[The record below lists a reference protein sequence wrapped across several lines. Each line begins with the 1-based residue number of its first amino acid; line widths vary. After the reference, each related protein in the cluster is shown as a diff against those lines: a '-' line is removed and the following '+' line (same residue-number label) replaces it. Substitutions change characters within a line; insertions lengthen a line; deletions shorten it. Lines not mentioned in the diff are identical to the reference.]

1 MKRIQTLQK
10 NLIKLVLH
18 FNKFF
23 LTVVFLIQF
32 NSASANNNV
41 VYLDVQY
48 IIDNSDIGLFYKNK
62 IKIIND
68 KFKIE
73 LSKKEQ
79 ILKEKENNIKNKKNI
94 LKSEE
99 LKKFSVDLENS
110 VKEYRNFRN
119 ENTKMIL
126 NEKKKYSSK
135 ILMILNPLLTNFV
148 EKNNIKLVLE
158 KKNILVGAK
167 VLDITQ
173 NIMTIL
179 NNETKKNNY
188 LDEN

>member
-1 MKRIQTLQK
+1 
-10 NLIKLVLH
+10 
-18 FNKFF
+18 
-23 LTVVFLIQF
+23 
-32 NSASANNNV
+32 
-41 VYLDVQY
+41 
-48 IIDNSDIGLFYKNK
+48 
-62 IKIIND
+62 
-68 KFKIE
+68 
-73 LSKKEQ
+73 
-79 ILKEKENNIKNKKNI
+79 
-94 LKSEE
+94 
-99 LKKFSVDLENS
+99 
-110 VKEYRNFRN
+110 
-119 ENTKMIL
+119 MIL

>member
-1 MKRIQTLQK
+1 M
-10 NLIKLVLH
+10 
-18 FNKFF
+18 KFF
-23 LTVVFLIQF
+23 LTVVFFLIQF

-119 ENTKMIL
+119 ENK
-126 NEKKKYSSK
+126 NDFKRKKKYSSK
-135 ILMILNPLLTNFV
+135 ILMILNPLLTNFF

-188 LDEN
+188 LNEN

>member
-1 MKRIQTLQK
+1 M
-10 NLIKLVLH
+10 
-18 FNKFF
+18 KFF
-23 LTVVFLIQF
+23 LTVVFFLIQF

-68 KFKIE
+68 KFKNE
-73 LSKKEQ
+73 LNKKEQ

-167 VLDITQ
+167 ILDITQ

>member
-1 MKRIQTLQK
+1 
-10 NLIKLVLH
+10 
-18 FNKFF
+18 
-23 LTVVFLIQF
+23 
-32 NSASANNNV
+32 
-41 VYLDVQY
+41 
-48 IIDNSDIGLFYKNK
+48 
-62 IKIIND
+62 
-68 KFKIE
+68 
-73 LSKKEQ
+73 
-79 ILKEKENNIKNKKNI
+79 
-94 LKSEE
+94 
-99 LKKFSVDLENS
+99 
-110 VKEYRNFRN
+110 
-119 ENTKMIL
+119 MIL

-179 NNETKKNNY
+179 NNETKRNNY

>member
-10 NLIKLVLH
+10 NLDSKLVLH
-18 FNKFF
+18 FNEIFNCS
-23 LTVVFLIQF
+23 FLIQF

-79 ILKEKENNIKNKKNI
+79 ILKEKENNIKNKK
-94 LKSEE
+94 
-99 LKKFSVDLENS
+99 
-110 VKEYRNFRN
+110 Y
-119 ENTKMIL
+119 
-126 NEKKKYSSK
+126 
-135 ILMILNPLLTNFV
+135 
-148 EKNNIKLVLE
+148 IKVRR
-158 KKNILVGAK
+158 A
-167 VLDITQ
+167 
-173 NIMTIL
+173 
-179 NNETKKNNY
+179 
-188 LDEN
+188 